1 VVGFA
6 PPVLDRR
13 RLGAFAVVAACVVVW
28 FVVAP
33 HLGPIGLWPSIILIA
48 VAILP
53 GVLLL
58 GLIAL
63 PLWHRRSLF
72 AGVVAL
78 AVLALVFSLAGW
90 GLPANF
96 AKFAAA
102 VTAGWVFLGLFER
115 LSWVVIVAAIIP
127 VVDAI
132 SVWRG
137 PTRTITQH
145 HFHVYTDVAI
155 AFVVPGGGAAYLG
168 PPDILFWALFLAAAA
183 RWRLRVGW
191 TWVATTGMYGLTVII
206 ATAAGVDGLPALPF
220 LSAGFLGANA
230 DLLWRAI
237 RSGDSQAA
245 APASSAG
252 DGPASY

>member
-1 VVGFA
+1 MGLA
-6 PPVLDRR
+6 PAVLERR
-13 RLGAFAVVAACVVVW
+13 RAATFVVVAVCLVVW
-28 FVVAP
+28 FLVAP
-33 HLGPIGLWPSIILIA
+33 HLDPIGLWPSIVLIA

-53 GVLLL
+53 AMLLL
-58 GLIAL
+58 GLLAL
-63 PLWHRRSLF
+63 PLWWRRWL
-72 AGVVAL
+72 VVAVAAFAL
-78 AVLALVFSLAGW
+78 LALVFSLAGV
-90 GLPANF
+90 GLAANF

-102 VTAGWVFLGLFER
+102 VCAGWAFLALFER

-137 PTRTITQH
+137 PTKSITQH
-145 HFHVYTDVAI
+145 HFHVYTDVAV

-183 RWRLRVGW
+183 RWHLRVGW
-191 TWVATTGMYGLTVII
+191 TWLATTGMYGLTVVI

-230 DLLWRAI
+230 DLIWRAI
-237 RSGDSQAA
+237 RSGDSSVS
-245 APASSAG
+245 PASSSG